1 MHFKGMETDDQTIIL
16 KAQHP
21 PGCLDRINTAAAL
34 WLSRLLVAG
43 LWFGLGL
50 IIGWLTA

>member
-1 MHFKGMETDDQTIIL
+1 MQFKGTETEDKTIVL
-16 KAQHP
+16 KAQYP
-21 PGCLDRINTAAAL
+21 PGCLDRINAAAAL
-34 WLSRLLVAG
+34 WLGRLLVAG